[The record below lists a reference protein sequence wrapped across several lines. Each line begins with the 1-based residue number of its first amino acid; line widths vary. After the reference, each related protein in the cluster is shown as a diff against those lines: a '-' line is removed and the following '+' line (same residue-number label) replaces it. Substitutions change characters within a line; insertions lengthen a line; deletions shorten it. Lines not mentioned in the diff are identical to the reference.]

1 MKNPA
6 RSAGANPK
14 HRKFSPRFEI
24 TKNPAGDDV
33 DVQNLP
39 RCSCP
44 SRAHIWSRM
53 ESTAYPTMS
62 ANSVDSEQVF
72 GLPLRMMLPGA
83 AGFDAIGPPSPPPV
97 GQLPPAVVAA
107 TGSESAAAAAAAASS
122 EASLLPATGSE
133 PTTAATSSSSEASLL
148 PATGAESTAAT
159 ATAAAAT
166 AATGAALPLP
176 AATAQG
182 LPATGAFYKLRLA
195 SGEFLRGDVK
205 TKKGVRKLTSTAI
218 ESFGSV
224 FFLEAPA
231 KEKKG
236 RVAFFMCDGG
246 YLRAPEEQKPV
257 STTLAKKGAM

>member
-1 MKNPA
+1 MKTKPWPNQT
-6 RSAGANPK
+6 SAGAN
-14 HRKFSPRFEI
+14 RKSLDLRSNQS
-24 TKNPAGDDV
+24 TKNPAGGEFAT
-33 DVQNLP
+33 LP
-39 RCSCP
+39 LSLARP
-44 SRAHIWSRM
+44 Q
-53 ESTAYPTMS
+53 TAYPTMS
-62 ANSVDSEQVF
+62 ANSVDSEPVF

-83 AGFDAIGPPSPPPV
+83 AGFDAALGPPSPPPV

-133 PTTAATSSSSEASLL
+133 STTAANSSSEASLL

-257 STTLAKKGAM
+257 STTLAKKGAK

>member
-1 MKNPA
+1 
-6 RSAGANPK
+6 
-14 HRKFSPRFEI
+14 
-24 TKNPAGDDV
+24 
-33 DVQNLP
+33 
-39 RCSCP
+39 
-44 SRAHIWSRM
+44 
-53 ESTAYPTMS
+53 MS
-62 ANSVDSEQVF
+62 ANSVDSERVF
-72 GLPLRMMLPGA
+72 GLPLPGA
-83 AGFDAIGPPSPPPV
+83 AGFDAALGPPSPPPV
-97 GQLPPAVVAA
+97 GQLPPAAVAA
-107 TGSESAAAAAAAASS
+107 TGSESAAAAAAA
-122 EASLLPATGSE
+122 
-133 PTTAATSSSSEASLL
+133 SSEASLL

-257 STTLAKKGAM
+257 STTLAKKGAK

>member
-1 MKNPA
+1 
-6 RSAGANPK
+6 
-14 HRKFSPRFEI
+14 
-24 TKNPAGDDV
+24 
-33 DVQNLP
+33 
-39 RCSCP
+39 
-44 SRAHIWSRM
+44 
-53 ESTAYPTMS
+53 MS

-72 GLPLRMMLPGA
+72 GLPLPMMLPGA
-83 AGFDAIGPPSPPPV
+83 AGFDAALGPPSPPPV
-97 GQLPPAVVAA
+97 GQLPPAAVAA

-133 PTTAATSSSSEASLL
+133 STTAANSSSEASLL